1 MAPPGGEH
9 GRTQH
14 RVGWVLAT
22 AEQMGLGEA
31 FAEVGVVLR
40 RNPDRV
46 VGPDA
51 AFVAK
56 DSLPVRMS
64 PEGYLETIPELAIE
78 VRSKSDSVAEL
89 ESKAH
94 EYLEAGVQFVW
105 VVDASAKTATVYR
118 AAGKP
123 QELRAGDKLTAE
135 PALPGFHCA
144 VSELFA

>member
-1 MAPPGGEH
+1 
-9 GRTQH
+9 
-14 RVGWVLAT
+14 
-22 AEQMGLGEA
+22 MGLGEA
-31 FAEVGVVLR
+31 FAEVGVILR

-78 VRSKSDSVAEL
+78 VRSKNDSVAEL

-94 EYLEAGVQFVW
+94 EYLEAGVQLVW
-105 VVDASAKTATVYR
+105 VVDPSAKTVTVYR

-123 QELRAGDKLTAE
+123 QELRAGDGLTAE
-135 PALPGFHCA
+135 PVLPAFRCE